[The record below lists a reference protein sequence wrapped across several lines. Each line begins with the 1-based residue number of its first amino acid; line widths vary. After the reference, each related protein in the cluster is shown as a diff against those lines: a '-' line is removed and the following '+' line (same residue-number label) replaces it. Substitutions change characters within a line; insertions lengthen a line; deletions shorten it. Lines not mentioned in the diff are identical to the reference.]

1 MMPAAFDWSRC
12 QNTMAPSPA
21 ANAASAA
28 HAAASGHDVR
38 VLSPTEP
45 DSQRA
50 TPAPASAVAT
60 YGKVATRCA
69 RPSRSI
75 KAGEAALPMP
85 SNTMTRRNGSRS
97 RVSRLPTA
105 TPGPN
110 VKRNHPSR
118 KRSGTG
124 RNRRDRAT
132 PGHAQAPR
140 NAPAVT
146 RIGMDDGSALTRAA
160 LYRAVAPAIDVARF
174 GLLNSAGA

>member
-1 MMPAAFDWSRC
+1 MPAALDWSRC
-12 QNTMAPSPA
+12 QNTTAPSPA
-21 ANAASAA
+21 ANATSEA
-28 HAAASGHDVR
+28 HAAASGHGVR
-38 VLSPTEP
+38 VLPLPAP
-45 DSQRA
+45 DSQTA

-75 KAGEAALPMP
+75 KTGEAALPIP
-85 SNTMTRRNGSRS
+85 SKTMTRRNGSRS
-97 RVSRLPTA
+97 RVSRPPTG

-124 RNRRDRAT
+124 RNRSDRAT
-132 PGHAQAPR
+132 AGHAQAPK

-160 LYRAVAPAIDVARF
+160 LYRAVALRLTLHGSVC
-174 GLLNSAGA
+174 